1 MGGGSVADR
10 RVTALLDPLRRTAG
24 VSWSAAVTVTLEDQR
39 VIADSLDPDAVLPT
53 ASIGKLFLLA
63 TVLDEIEQ
71 GRLDRR
77 RAARRR
83 QRRSRWPIRA
93 CCSTSTASAPR

>member
-1 MGGGSVADR
+1 M
-10 RVTALLDPLRRTAG
+10 
-24 VSWSAAVTVTLEDQR
+24 
-39 VIADSLDPDAVLPT
+39 IADSLDPDAVLPT

-71 GRLDRR
+71 GRLDADELLD
-77 RAARRR
+77 AAIGGR
-83 QRRSRWPIRA
+83 RWPIPA